1 VVLAILGFWVV
12 DVKLF
17 GPVQLYVAPAM
28 ADAVKL
34 KVEPTHNGLFAL
46 TVGVAGNGLT
56 NTVRVVSE
64 LVHPNIVD
72 VTE

>member
-1 VVLAILGFWVV
+1 
-12 DVKLF
+12 
-17 GPVQLYVAPAM
+17 M